1 MPSAR
6 LQAVQELIN
15 VLANHVREGTVSST
29 SILPQLQTLKVLGR
43 EPSNCG
49 PICAQIGISTLK
61 SIGLPDG
68 QPTPSSLE
76 ALRCLANALLL
87 HPPAR
92 VTYVEEGG
100 IENTLKRYE
109 VWDFIPLPIGSANS
123 CLEQSADIDEEFLL
137 GRILFLVTASSGPV
151 IGEMMERA
159 VVQTAIVNHLE
170 RASETDV
177 QELQMAAMALAET
190 LKLLFNLAKN
200 EPERVST
207 LQRCTLPPLLRL
219 LRNLRHSSG
228 PPTAPLSHVIDAL
241 FGLTPSEAVY
251 QRPENVKRMIDILD
265 LSLRLIDIKNLD
277 SNTSATLDKGL
288 TPLLGLLNNVASGAP
303 EDIREYIKS
312 RLLPSTEE
320 RKNPLGKGDGLN
332 AKMIQLMGA
341 GVGVENVKECVGG
354 LLYGLSDSNATKFI
368 QNIGYGNA
376 AGFLLNHGIATPALS
391 DLPQSS
397 SESVNPITGQ
407 LVSEEEKIKLG
418 DMTDE
423 EKEREAERLFVLF
436 ERLRKTGVVDV
447 QNPIRE
453 AVESGRL
460 SEM

>member
-109 VWDFIPLPIGSANS
+109 
-123 CLEQSADIDEEFLL
+123 SADIDEEFLL

-207 LQRCTLPPLLRL
+207 LQSTLPPLLRL